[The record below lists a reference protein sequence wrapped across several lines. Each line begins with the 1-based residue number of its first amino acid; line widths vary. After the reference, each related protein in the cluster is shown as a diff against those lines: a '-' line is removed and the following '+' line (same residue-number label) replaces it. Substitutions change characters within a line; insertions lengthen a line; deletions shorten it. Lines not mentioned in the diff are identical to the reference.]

1 MCNTAKAI
9 SAAFVLAVFVVVS
22 AASQALAQGTAWRVS
37 KSSGEVWVSTS
48 GAQRVSLT
56 DHAVLNP
63 GDSIRTG
70 RNGRVLLVR
79 GQETILISPN
89 SVVGVPA
96 QKSPGTTTI
105 IQQSGTI
112 LIVLI
117 EVEKRNNPHFEVE
130 TPYLAAVVKG
140 TQFRVSVSQS
150 ESYVNVLRGQV
161 DVTDF
166 RSGQSAL
173 VMPGQ
178 MAKVWAIGT
187 GGLLLSGSG
196 TLNPIRRG
204 PPRTTTVMPV
214 QASAEGLSAPDSA
227 PGQQVVVMPQRGD
240 VATFPTVFEGSP
252 REGSPRNDSFWSAS
266 LDYAGKLFGQGKN
279 NNKAQARDDHDAAII
294 AIPIGFGAM
303 IAVVVAVKRR
313 RQRQKQK

>member
-9 SAAFVLAVFVVVS
+9 SASFLLAVFVIV
-22 AASQALAQGTAWRVS
+22 AATSQTFAQGTTWRVS

-48 GAQRVSLT
+48 GVQPVSLT
-56 DHAVLNP
+56 DDAVLNP

-89 SVVGVPA
+89 SVVGIPA
-96 QKSPGTTTI
+96 QKSQGSTKI
-105 IQQSGTI
+105 IQQSGS
-112 LIVLI
+112 VLI

-140 TQFRVSVSQS
+140 TQFRVSVSES

-161 DVTDF
+161 EVTDF
-166 RSGQSAL
+166 RSGQTAL
-173 VMPGQ
+173 VTPGQ
-178 MAKVWAIGT
+178 MAKVWALGN

-204 PPRTTTVMPV
+204 APRTTSVMPV
-214 QASAEGLSAPDSA
+214 QASAEGLSAPDGA
-227 PGQQVVVMPQRGD
+227 PAGQKVVIMQPRGD
-240 VATFPTVFEGSP
+240 VPSFPAAFEGSA
-252 REGSPRNDSFWSAS
+252 SNDNIWNAS
-266 LDYAGKLFGQGKN
+266 LDYVGKLFGKV
-279 NNKAQARDDHDAAII
+279 NNKLQARDERDAAIV

-313 RQRQKQK
+313 RQKQKQK

>member
-1 MCNTAKAI
+1 MCNAAKAI
-9 SAAFVLAVFVVVS
+9 SASFALALFVIVS
-22 AASQALAQGTAWRVS
+22 AASQTLAQGAAWRVS

-48 GAQRVSLT
+48 GVQQVSLS
-56 DHAVLNP
+56 DVAALNP
-63 GDSIRTG
+63 GDTIRTG

-89 SVVGVPA
+89 SVVGLPA
-96 QKSPGTTTI
+96 QKSPGSTTI
-105 IQQSGTI
+105 IQQSGSI
-112 LIVLI
+112 LI

-161 DVTDF
+161 DVTDLK
-166 RSGQSAL
+166 SGQTAL

-178 MAKVWAIGT
+178 MAKVWALGN

-204 PPRTTTVMPV
+204 APRTTTIMPV
-214 QASAEGLSAPDSA
+214 QASVEGLSAPDSA
-227 PGQQVVVMPQRGD
+227 PGKQVVVMPPRGD
-240 VATFPTVFEGSP
+240 VASFPTAY
-252 REGSPRNDSFWSAS
+252 EGSPRNDGFWNSS
-266 LDYAGKLFGQGKN
+266 LDYVGNFFGRG
-279 NNKAQARDDHDAAII
+279 NNKAQVRDERDAAMI
-294 AIPIGFGAM
+294 AIPLGFGAM

-313 RQRQKQK
+313 RQKQKQK

>member
-1 MCNTAKAI
+1 MCNAAKAI
-9 SAAFVLAVFVVVS
+9 SASFLLAVFVIVAAVS
-22 AASQALAQGTAWRVS
+22 QTLAQGTAWRVS

-48 GAQRVSLT
+48 GVQPVSLT
-56 DHAVLNP
+56 DDAVLNP

-89 SVVGVPA
+89 SVVGIPA
-96 QKSPGTTTI
+96 QKSQGSTTI
-105 IQQSGTI
+105 IQQSGS
-112 LIVLI
+112 VLI
-117 EVEKRNNPHFEVE
+117 EVEKRNHNHFEVE

-140 TQFRVSVSQS
+140 TQFRVSVSEG
-150 ESYVNVLRGQV
+150 ESHVNVLRGQV
-161 DVTDF
+161 EVTDF

-178 MAKVWAIGT
+178 MAKVWELGN

-204 PPRTTTVMPV
+204 TPRPTSVMPI

-227 PGQQVVVMPQRGD
+227 PAGQKVVVMQPRGD
-240 VATFPTVFEGSP
+240 VPSFPAAFEGSASNDNIWNASVDYVG
-252 REGSPRNDSFWSAS
+252 RFFGKANVQVRNE
-266 LDYAGKLFGQGKN
+266 
-279 NNKAQARDDHDAAII
+279 RDAAII

-313 RQRQKQK
+313 RQRQKPK